1 MCDIVGGWG
10 GGGGGG
16 GSTEGNKLSLAGDLV
31 SRHPSRVCLLLR
43 VGDGSFPS
51 ELAPSMEQLCGCFAS
66 VVCVCKQSLK
76 FLGSVVYGCSSAPLV
91 VPYLCYVLVIA
102 MACCFTVSVRA
113 LSYRIGC
120 LFYVSPAWTQRPC
133 AVRPTGSC
141 SMLWSKDS
149 VQRSKFVNW
158 FLYRCG
164 DLLELTQSQGPL
176 SPFQVFGRWDL
187 EALVAA
193 LSATLV
199 MERNVPA
206 IGGKSFELSDGEE
219 GRLSH
224 VEVRSWWVAPS
235 SIVTCLSKVGW
246 TKCRAQCR
254 GVDMCDIVGGWGGGG
269 VGEAPLRVIS
279 SPLRATWCLVIR
291 QGSVCYSGLVMVH
304 FRQSL
309 HRVWSS
315 CVVVLLLCVRALSYR
330 IGCLFYVSPAW
341 TQRPC
346 AVRPTGSCS
355 MLWSKDSVQRSKF
368 VLKNPSLQGPLSP
381 FQVFGRWDLEALVA
395 ALWVCYLLS
404 PFGFRAS

>member
-10 GGGGGG
+10 GWGGSTEEYGDDSSFELSDGEEGRLSHVEVSAVLNAAVLICVILWVGGWG

-164 DLLELTQSQGPL
+164 DLLELTQSQ
-176 SPFQVFGRWDL
+176 
-187 EALVAA
+187 
-193 LSATLV
+193 
-199 MERNVPA
+199 
-206 IGGKSFELSDGEE
+206 
-219 GRLSH
+219 
-224 VEVRSWWVAPS
+224 
-235 SIVTCLSKVGW
+235 
-246 TKCRAQCR
+246 
-254 GVDMCDIVGGWGGGG
+254 
-269 VGEAPLRVIS
+269 
-279 SPLRATWCLVIR
+279 
-291 QGSVCYSGLVMVH
+291 
-304 FRQSL
+304 
-309 HRVWSS
+309 
-315 CVVVLLLCVRALSYR
+315 CVV
-330 IGCLFYVSPAW
+330 
-341 TQRPC
+341 
-346 AVRPTGSCS
+346 
-355 MLWSKDSVQRSKF
+355 DS
-368 VLKNPSLQGPLSP
+368 
-381 FQVFGRWDLEALVA
+381 
-395 ALWVCYLLS
+395 
-404 PFGFRAS
+404 